1 MSPISVVIA
10 GYARSPFHFARK
22 GALVDIR
29 PDDLT
34 AAVLKGL
41 VEKLDLDPALL
52 EDVVMGCAYPE
63 AEQGMNIAR
72 IASFRAGFPQSLGGA
87 TLNRFCGSSM
97 SAVHYAAGQ
106 VLLGAGEAFIAAGVE
121 SMTRVPMGGFNL
133 SPNPALLQDYPA
145 VYMSMGQTAENV
157 AERYAVSRVE
167 QEEMAVRS
175 HAKAVAA
182 REAGLLREEIV
193 AIDTPAGRVA
203 EDGCIRPGT
212 NLESLAQLKPAF
224 GGSVTA
230 ATSSPLTDGS
240 AALLVCSE
248 DFARRHGLAILA
260 RIKAVAVAGCA
271 PEIMGMGPVQATR
284 KVLQRAGLGIADID
298 LVEINE
304 AFASQSIACIRE
316 LGLDMDRITWMA
328 APWPSVIRWAP
339 PARGSPARP
348 LRCCGAPAGAMPSPP
363 SASPAARAWRP
374 CWKRW
379 SDRAPMKKGPVDEPG
394 LDGEPAPAARRRVV
408 AVT

>member
-29 PDDLT
+29 PDDLA

-284 KVLQRAGLGIADID
+284 KVLQRAGW
-298 LVEINE
+298 
-304 AFASQSIACIRE
+304 ASPTSTWWRSTRPSPANPSPASANW
-316 LGLDMDRITWMA
+316 GWTWTGSTWMA

>member
-29 PDDLT
+29 PDDLA

-145 VYMSMGQTAENV
+145 VYM
-157 AERYAVSRVE
+157 R
-167 QEEMAVRS
+167 RS
-175 HAKAVAA
+175 PRA
-182 REAGLLREEIV
+182 RPACCARRSSPS
-193 AIDTPAGRVA
+193 TPPPAG
-203 EDGCIRPGT
+203 
-212 NLESLAQLKPAF
+212 
-224 GGSVTA
+224 
-230 ATSSPLTDGS
+230 SP
-240 AALLVCSE
+240 
-248 DFARRHGLAILA
+248 R
-260 RIKAVAVAGCA
+260 
-271 PEIMGMGPVQATR
+271 
-284 KVLQRAGLGIADID
+284 
-298 LVEINE
+298 
-304 AFASQSIACIRE
+304 
-316 LGLDMDRITWMA
+316 MA
-328 APWPSVIRWAP
+328 ASARVPTWRAWPS
-339 PARGSPARP
+339 
-348 LRCCGAPAGAMPSPP
+348 
-363 SASPAARAWRP
+363 
-374 CWKRW
+374 
-379 SDRAPMKKGPVDEPG
+379 
-394 LDGEPAPAARRRVV
+394 
-408 AVT
+408 

>member
-29 PDDLT
+29 PDDLA

-41 VEKLDLDPALL
+41 VEKLDLDPVLL

-248 DFARRHGLAILA
+248 EFARRHGLAILA

-316 LGLDMDRITWMA
+316 LGLDMDRI
-328 APWPSVIRWAP
+328 
-339 PARGSPARP
+339 
-348 LRCCGAPAGAMPSPP
+348 
-363 SASPAARAWRP
+363 
-374 CWKRW
+374 
-379 SDRAPMKKGPVDEPG
+379 
-394 LDGEPAPAARRRVV
+394 
-408 AVT
+408 

>member
-29 PDDLT
+29 PDDLA

-133 SPNPALLQDYPA
+133 SPNPALLQR
-145 VYMSMGQTAENV
+145 TIR
-157 AERYAVSRVE
+157 RY
-167 QEEMAVRS
+167 
-175 HAKAVAA
+175 
-182 REAGLLREEIV
+182 
-193 AIDTPAGRVA
+193 T
-203 EDGCIRPGT
+203 
-212 NLESLAQLKPAF
+212 
-224 GGSVTA
+224 
-230 ATSSPLTDGS
+230 
-240 AALLVCSE
+240 
-248 DFARRHGLAILA
+248 
-260 RIKAVAVAGCA
+260 
-271 PEIMGMGPVQATR
+271 
-284 KVLQRAGLGIADID
+284 
-298 LVEINE
+298 
-304 AFASQSIACIRE
+304 
-316 LGLDMDRITWMA
+316 
-328 APWPSVIRWAP
+328 
-339 PARGSPARP
+339 
-348 LRCCGAPAGAMPSPP
+348 
-363 SASPAARAWRP
+363 
-374 CWKRW
+374 
-379 SDRAPMKKGPVDEPG
+379 
-394 LDGEPAPAARRRVV
+394 
-408 AVT
+408 

>member
-29 PDDLT
+29 PDDLA

-41 VEKLDLDPALL
+41 VEKLDLDPVLL

-175 HAKAVAA
+175 HAGSRRARGRLAA
-182 REAGLLREEIV
+182 RGDRRHRH
-193 AIDTPAGRVA
+193 PAGRVA

-248 DFARRHGLAILA
+248 IRAPPRAGDPGADQGGGGGRLCAGDHGHGSGAGDAQGSATGRAGHRRHRPGGDQRGLRQPIHRLH
-260 RIKAVAVAGCA
+260 
-271 PEIMGMGPVQATR
+271 P
-284 KVLQRAGLGIADID
+284 
-298 LVEINE
+298 
-304 AFASQSIACIRE
+304 
-316 LGLDMDRITWMA
+316 
-328 APWPSVIRWAP
+328 
-339 PARGSPARP
+339 
-348 LRCCGAPAGAMPSPP
+348 
-363 SASPAARAWRP
+363 
-374 CWKRW
+374 
-379 SDRAPMKKGPVDEPG
+379 
-394 LDGEPAPAARRRVV
+394 
-408 AVT
+408 

>member
-29 PDDLT
+29 PDDLA

-72 IASFRAGFPQSLGGA
+72 IASFRAGFSQSLGGA

-203 EDGCIRPGT
+203 EDGCI
-212 NLESLAQLKPAF
+212 
-224 GGSVTA
+224 TA

-248 DFARRHGLAILA
+248 EFARRHGLAILA

-316 LGLDMDRITWMA
+316 LGLDMDRIN
-328 APWPSVIRWAP
+328 
-339 PARGSPARP
+339 
-348 LRCCGAPAGAMPSPP
+348 
-363 SASPAARAWRP
+363 
-374 CWKRW
+374 
-379 SDRAPMKKGPVDEPG
+379 
-394 LDGEPAPAARRRVV
+394 LDGGALAIGHPLGATGARITGKAAALLRRTGGRYAIATQCIAGGQGV
-408 AVT
+408 ATLLEAVE

>member
-1 MSPISVVIA
+1 
-10 GYARSPFHFARK
+10 
-22 GALVDIR
+22 
-29 PDDLT
+29 
-34 AAVLKGL
+34 
-41 VEKLDLDPALL
+41 
-52 EDVVMGCAYPE
+52 
-63 AEQGMNIAR
+63 
-72 IASFRAGFPQSLGGA
+72 
-87 TLNRFCGSSM
+87 M

-248 DFARRHGLAILA
+248 EFARRHGLAILA

-298 LVEINE
+298 QARTPLFTTGQPIHRLHPRTGAGHGQDQPGWRRPGHRSSAGRHRRADHRQGRRV
-304 AFASQSIACIRE
+304 
-316 LGLDMDRITWMA
+316 A
-328 APWPSVIRWAP
+328 AAHRRALCYRHPVHRRRPG
-339 PARGSPARP
+339 RGD
-348 LRCCGAPAGAMPSPP
+348 PAGSGGVI
-363 SASPAARAWRP
+363 ARQ
-374 CWKRW
+374 
-379 SDRAPMKKGPVDEPG
+379 
-394 LDGEPAPAARRRVV
+394 
-408 AVT
+408 

>member
-1 MSPISVVIA
+1 MNRKKSTRQLIGIDDIKNDSVV
-10 GYARSPFHFARK
+10 
-22 GALVDIR
+22 
-29 PDDLT
+29 T
-34 AAVLKGL
+34 ADGELAFYFVHPSNLNVLPEQGVRAKVQELLGVLKGMAEL
-41 VEKLDLDPALL
+41 ELLALDSKESFQDNRQFYRQRLEQEGNPAIRRLLAQDRQHLD
-52 EDVVMGCAYPE
+52 DTQTM
-63 AEQGMNIAR
+63 M
-72 IASFRAGFPQSLGGA
+72 ASSRE
-87 TLNRFCGSSM
+87 FCFVLRQRKTDG
-97 SAVHYAAGQ
+97 AVHYAAGQ

-248 DFARRHGLAILA
+248 DFARRHGLVILA

-316 LGLDMDRITWMA
+316 LGLDMDRIN
-328 APWPSVIRWAP
+328 
-339 PARGSPARP
+339 
-348 LRCCGAPAGAMPSPP
+348 
-363 SASPAARAWRP
+363 
-374 CWKRW
+374 
-379 SDRAPMKKGPVDEPG
+379 
-394 LDGEPAPAARRRVV
+394 LDGGALAIGHPLGATGARITGKAAALLRRTGGRYAIATQCIAGGQGV
-408 AVT
+408 ATLLEAVE

>member
-29 PDDLT
+29 PDDLA

-248 DFARRHGLAILA
+248 DPIHRLHPRTGAGHGQDQPGWRRPGHRSSAGRHRRADHRQGRCVAAAHRRALCHRHPVHRRRPGRGDPAGSGGVIARR
-260 RIKAVAVAGCA
+260 
-271 PEIMGMGPVQATR
+271 
-284 KVLQRAGLGIADID
+284 
-298 LVEINE
+298 
-304 AFASQSIACIRE
+304 
-316 LGLDMDRITWMA
+316 
-328 APWPSVIRWAP
+328 
-339 PARGSPARP
+339 
-348 LRCCGAPAGAMPSPP
+348 
-363 SASPAARAWRP
+363 
-374 CWKRW
+374 
-379 SDRAPMKKGPVDEPG
+379 
-394 LDGEPAPAARRRVV
+394 
-408 AVT
+408 

>member
-29 PDDLT
+29 PDDLA

-41 VEKLDLDPALL
+41 VEKLDLDPVLL

-175 HAKAVAA
+175 HAKAVVA

-248 DFARRHGLAILA
+248 EFARRHGLAILA

-284 KVLQRAGLGIADID
+284 KVLQRAGLGIGDID

-316 LGLDMDRITWMA
+316 LGLDMDRIN
-328 APWPSVIRWAP
+328 
-339 PARGSPARP
+339 
-348 LRCCGAPAGAMPSPP
+348 
-363 SASPAARAWRP
+363 
-374 CWKRW
+374 
-379 SDRAPMKKGPVDEPG
+379 
-394 LDGEPAPAARRRVV
+394 LDGGALALGHPLGATGARITGKAAALLRRTGGRYAIATQCIAGGQGV
-408 AVT
+408 ATLLEAVE